1 MMSVTTATATFQ
13 PRQTRSSRGRL
24 RVRTL
29 AVIRWIAVAGQ
40 AAALLVVQFGLGYQ
54 LPLLPCLVAV
64 AALALVNLLG
74 QIRRRQSQR
83 LMTDR
88 EAAFFF
94 AFDIVQLAIL
104 LYLTGGLHNPFS
116 VLILAPV
123 TVAAAALSLRSTLG
137 LAALSIL
144 SVNVLAIYHM
154 PLPWGDGSFVLPRI
168 LLIALAIALALA
180 VIFIT
185 FYVFRVAEEMRRMSD
200 ALSEAQA
207 SLDREQ
213 RLSSLGALAAA
224 AAHELGS
231 PLGTISVIAKE
242 LAHDLPED
250 SPFRSDVDLLLSQSA
265 RCREILKELSSRP
278 AESGEHPF
286 EMIPATLMVELAAA
300 PHQRPHVALRIE
312 AKPDPVD
319 PAVPLVPHR
328 PEILH
333 AFGNLMQNAI
343 EFAQQEVKVD
353 VAWSREWLSIVISD
367 DGAGFPDTLL
377 ARLGDP
383 YLSSA
388 ARGDAENRPGDH
400 MGLGIFIAQN
410 LIERTGGTVGFQ
422 NNTYHGAEVRVTW
435 PRESLEND

>member
-1 MMSVTTATATFQ
+1 MTDLTTASPTIQ
-13 PRQTRSSRGRL
+13 PRPSRIGRGRV

-29 AVIRWIAVAGQ
+29 VVIRWIAVIGQ
-40 AAALLVVQFGLGYQ
+40 AAALLVVRFGLGYP
-54 LPLLPCLVAV
+54 LPLLPCFIAV
-64 AALALVNLLG
+64 AALAGVNLIEQL
-74 QIRRRQSQR
+74 RRRQVQR

-88 EAAFFF
+88 EAASSF
-94 AFDIVQLAIL
+94 AFDILQLSAL
-104 LYLTGGLHNPFS
+104 LYLTGGLHNPFA

-123 TVAAAALSLRSTLG
+123 TVAAAALSQRSTMG
-137 LAALSIL
+137 LAALAITGI
-144 SVNVLAIYHM
+144 NVLAIYHL
-154 PLPWGDGSFVLPRI
+154 PLPWAGGEFILPRM
-168 LLIALAIALALA
+168 LLAALAIALALA
-180 VIFIT
+180 VLFIT

-242 LAHDLPED
+242 LQRDLPVD
-250 SPFRSDVDLLLSQSA
+250 SPLRADVDLLMSQSD
-265 RCREILKELSSRP
+265 RCRDILRELSSRP
-278 AESGEHPF
+278 TETGEHPF
-286 EMIPATLMVELAAA
+286 EMVPASLMVQLAAA

-312 AKPDPVD
+312 ERPDQRDLEMPF
-319 PAVPLVPHR
+319 VPHR

-343 EFAQQEVKVD
+343 EFAQQEVKV
-353 VAWSREWLSIVISD
+353 VIAWTLDEVEISISD
-367 DGAGFPDTLL
+367 DGPGFPAALL
-377 ARLGDP
+377 DKLGDP

-388 ARGDAENRPGDH
+388 ARGESEAREGDH

-410 LIERTGGTVGFQ
+410 LIERTGGTITFQ
-422 NNTYHGAEVRVTW
+422 NNAYHGAEVHVTW
-435 PRESLEND
+435 PRDSLE